1 MNILEGQYLVFE
13 IDQEN
18 EDFREIEE
26 FDDAIHNLFDSTS
39 IFIIVDPL
47 GKEVWMWIGEKAS
60 IRKKFIATQNA
71 PNIRDRYGIDFKIVT
86 VDQGNEPPEFKE
98 IVGL

>member
-1 MNILEGQYLVFE
+1 MSVLEDQYLLFE
-13 IDQEN
+13 IDQDN

-26 FDDAIHNLFDSTS
+26 TDGEIHEIFDASS
-39 IFIIVDPL
+39 IFIIVDPT
-47 GKEVWMWIGEKAS
+47 GKEVWVWIGESAS
-60 IRKKFIATQNA
+60 VRKKFIATQNA
-71 PNIRDRYGIDFKIVT
+71 PHIRDRYGVDYKIVT